1 MSRAGL
7 SVQSL
12 SVLYELINVLSLYLV
27 QGRAQHFQNIRLFAF
42 FATAFHPRLRYLAV
56 AWVARFGLRSHV
68 MFFFLVFWDSA
79 LSHCFVSTPPTTLVL
94 KLRGGVGGKGGR
106 MIRGEIWSET
116 NLIEHELC
124 RGGK

>member
-42 FATAFHPRLRYLAV
+42 FAMAFHPRLRYLAV

-68 MFFFLVFWDSA
+68 MFFF
-79 LSHCFVSTPPTTLVL
+79 CFLGFRTESL
-94 KLRGGVGGKGGR
+94 LRLNSPYNTGSQTEGR
-106 MIRGEIWSET
+106 SGWERGEDDQ
-116 NLIEHELC
+116 
-124 RGGK
+124 RGNME